1 MIETFDSEWKW
12 RKGMVFPWDIKAE
25 TCEYLKPRRRK
36 SIGREPLTAEG
47 QREFI
52 KGAVREEA
60 GAEALT
66 SNNR

>member
-1 MIETFDSEWKW
+1 MEVEKRDGVSMGHQGFLFKIS
-12 RKGMVFPWDIKAE
+12 E

-47 QREFI
+47 QREFF

>member
-1 MIETFDSEWKW
+1 MFKIS
-12 RKGMVFPWDIKAE
+12 E

>member
-1 MIETFDSEWKW
+1 M
-12 RKGMVFPWDIKAE
+12 
-25 TCEYLKPRRRK
+25 KPRRRK